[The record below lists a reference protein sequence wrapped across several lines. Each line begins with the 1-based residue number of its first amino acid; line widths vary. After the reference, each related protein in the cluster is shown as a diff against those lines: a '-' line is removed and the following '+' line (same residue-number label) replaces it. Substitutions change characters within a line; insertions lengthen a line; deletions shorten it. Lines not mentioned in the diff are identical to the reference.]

1 MASFENW
8 HSTFASLDDQFTHH
22 VKALPFRHQYNLR
35 GDVDDDTFNSW
46 VKQIFNCDL
55 AREPNTVNASEN
67 TKILWLGPD
76 EWLAVSSREI
86 ILKEFPA
93 GCHMAC
99 TDVSA
104 NRVILELNGPKVRDI
119 LSKCC
124 ELDFHPRVFKTGQVV
139 QTLIAKSQAIIEQCD
154 KDRFQIYVRNSFSR
168 YVAEWLL
175 DAAEEY
181 EIL

>member
-8 HSTFASLDDQFTHH
+8 HSPLAPLDDQFTDQ
-22 VKALPFRHQYNLR
+22 VKAVPFRHQYNLR
-35 GDVDDDTFNSW
+35 GNLEEDQFNGWVTQTFG
-46 VKQIFNCDL
+46 CDL
-55 AREPNTVNASEN
+55 PREPNTVSRSSE

-76 EWLAVSSREI
+76 EWLVVSLKEI
-86 ILKEFPA
+86 ALKEFPD

-104 NRVILELNGPKVRDI
+104 NRITLELNGPNVRDI

-154 KDRFQIYVRNSFSR
+154 TDRFQIYVRNSFSR

-175 DAAEEY
+175 DAAKEY
-181 EIL
+181 ETH